1 MSWLNN
7 NFISQFFVEVIQFF
21 ESFTGNYLIAVLL
34 FTLAVKLIILP
45 LEIHSK
51 KATMKTQIIQP
62 KVKAIQ
68 ERYKHDP
75 RLASMKVRELYKKEN
90 VKMTAGCLP
99 LLLQL
104 PIILAMF
111 GAVRVLSSTESVK
124 LVVGMMNDP
133 TLLPP
138 SMLWIHNIW
147 MPDTGT
153 SAIMPT
159 LTEFSN
165 YIKEVS
171 NVLDPTVLANANQL
185 VNNSLISEFVA
196 GAQAMSDSSFIGGIY
211 HSAIASYTPEMIS
224 AASTMNYQS
233 VIAPTLAQY
242 EGYANGFFVFP
253 LLAGVTMYIS
263 MKLTNSQTKKQS
275 GGQGMMGGGM
285 MELLMPIMV
294 LWFASTSSVPFAMY
308 WTITNVITIIQNLVM
323 NRIYKDKYPV
333 PDAK

>member
-1 MSWLNN
+1 
-7 NFISQFFVEVIQFF
+7 
-21 ESFTGNYLIAVLL
+21 
-34 FTLAVKLIILP
+34 
-45 LEIHSK
+45 
-51 KATMKTQIIQP
+51 
-62 KVKAIQ
+62 
-68 ERYKHDP
+68 
-75 RLASMKVRELYKKEN
+75 MKVRELYKKEN
-90 VKMTAGCLP
+90 VKMSAGCLP

-111 GAVRVLSSTESVK
+111 GAVRVLSSLESVN

-133 TLLPP
+133 AMLPP

-159 LTEFSN
+159 LTQFST
-165 YIKEVS
+165 YISEVS

-185 VNNSLISEFVA
+185 VTNSMISEFVA
-196 GAQAMSDSSFIGGIY
+196 GANAMNSSTFMGNIY
-211 HSAIASYTPEMIS
+211 HTAIASYTPDMIS
-224 AASTMNYQS
+224 AASTVNYQN
-233 VIAPTLAQY
+233 VIAPTLEHY
-242 EGYANGFFVFP
+242 SGYANGFFVFP

-263 MKLTNSQTKKQS
+263 MKLTNNQSKRQS
-275 GGQGMMGGGM
+275 GGQSVMGGGM

-308 WTITNVITIIQNLVM
+308 WTVTNVITIAQNLVM
-323 NRIYKDKYPV
+323 NKIYKDKYPT